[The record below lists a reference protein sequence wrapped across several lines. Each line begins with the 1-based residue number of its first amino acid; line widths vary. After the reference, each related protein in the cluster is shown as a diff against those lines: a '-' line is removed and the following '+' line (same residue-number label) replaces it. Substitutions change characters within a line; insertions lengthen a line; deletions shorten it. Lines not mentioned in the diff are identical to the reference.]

1 MSSNMVFGLA
11 LAVFA
16 IAMLTGC
23 GTPAK
28 DNSAEGD
35 KKGTTESMEK
45 ANEKPPSA
53 EDGGEA
59 DAKLTAARAELAKLP
74 AEDVAAAEKQHK
86 CPVSGELLGS
96 MGVPIKVDVNGRSVW
111 ICCAGCK
118 DALLEKP
125 DEYLG
130 KLPPE

>member
-1 MSSNMVFGLA
+1 MSSNMVFGWA
-11 LAVFA
+11 LAVFTT
-16 IAMLTGC
+16 AMLTGC

-35 KKGTTESMEK
+35 NKGTTGSAEK
-45 ANEKPPSA
+45 ANEKSPSA
-53 EDGGEA
+53 EHGSEA

-74 AEDVAAAEKQHK
+74 AEDAAAAEKQHA

-96 MGVPIKVDVNGRSVW
+96 MGVPIKVDVNGQPVW

-125 DEYLG
+125 DEYLA